1 MSDSLHDRYGRQ
13 VIGGIILALAG
24 LSIVSGYFRI
34 GQEGLAAVG
43 EVAVSLYIAGVV
55 LWGLLDEG
63 FDTFRFRVALYVGMV
78 AWGVSDFLVGTDSMV
93 SLIVLVVGAVLLTRA
108 VYGYVQQ
115 QRKPVYERR

>member
-1 MSDSLHDRYGRQ
+1 MSDSLYERYGRQ
-13 VIGGIILALAG
+13 LIGGIILALAT

-43 EVAVSLYIAGVV
+43 EVAVSVYIAGVV

-78 AWGVSDFLVGTDSMV
+78 AWGVSDFVAGTDTVV
-93 SLIVLVVGAVLLTRA
+93 SFIVLIAGSVLLTRA
-108 VYGYVQQ
+108 VYQYVQT